1 MFTHAIVRKPGRSLV
16 KGITE
21 AKLGVPDYNKA
32 VIQHAAYTET
42 LRDCGLE
49 VIIMEADEDYPDS
62 VFIEDTV
69 VLTPR
74 CAIIT
79 NPGAPSRRGE
89 TGKVKEVVGEYY
101 DEIEYIRPPGTLDGG
116 DVMEADGHYYIGL
129 SERTNKSGAVQLIDI
144 LEKHGM
150 TGSTIE
156 PGELLHLKTG
166 ISCLGNNNLLAV
178 NELSSH
184 PQFRKF
190 NIIQVPDH
198 ERYAANCIQVN
209 DIVITPAGY
218 PETRQKI
225 IDAGYETD
233 AVEMSEFRKL
243 DGGVSCLSLRFHL
256 PH

>member
-32 VIQHAAYTET
+32 VIQHAAYTEA
-42 LRDCGLE
+42 LRYCGLE

-62 VFIEDTV
+62 VFLEDTA

-89 TGKVKEVVGEYY
+89 TGNVKEVIGEYY

-116 DVMEADGHYYIGL
+116 DVMEADDHYYIGL

-150 TGSTIE
+150 NGSTIE
-156 PGELLHLKTG
+156 LDELLHLKTG
-166 ISCLGNNNLLAV
+166 VSYLGNDNLLTV

-184 PQFRKF
+184 AKFRKF
-190 NIIQVPDH
+190 NILKVPDQ
-198 ERYAANCIQVN
+198 ERYAANCILVN
-209 DIVITPAGY
+209 DRVIVPVGY

-225 IDAGYETD
+225 IDAGYETA

-243 DGGVSCLSLRFHL
+243 DGGVSCLSLRF
-256 PH
+256 